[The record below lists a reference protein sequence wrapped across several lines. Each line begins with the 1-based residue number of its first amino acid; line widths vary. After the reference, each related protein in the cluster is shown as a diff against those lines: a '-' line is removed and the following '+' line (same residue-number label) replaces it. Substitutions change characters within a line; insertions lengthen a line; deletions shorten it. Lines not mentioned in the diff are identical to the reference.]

1 MSVSS
6 NSLFLGSGLYFFYIH
21 LLQLSL
27 SLASVLPK
35 LGFFYFAVQ
44 MRSVRRQSGGFK
56 FYGCKLS
63 PSL

>member
-35 LGFFYFAVQ
+35 LGFFFILQ
-44 MRSVRRQSGGFK
+44 CRRGPFVGK
-56 FYGCKLS
+56 VEGLS
-63 PSL
+63 SMVVS